1 MLPRQLL
8 SAKRADSKAHHLSD
22 STLTVQLKEYS
33 LRQLRL
39 ALFFLLHHPHS
50 DPGVG
55 LVSSVFIA
63 LKKATIMINYFK

>member
-39 ALFFLLHHPHS
+39 ALFFYYTIPIAIRELALFPEF
-50 DPGVG
+50 
-55 LVSSVFIA
+55 SS
-63 LKKATIMINYFK
+63 L